1 MSNKFYIQETY
12 RERFYQLP
20 KVFFTNPNYTKLS
33 NDAKIAY
40 AILRDRLEL
49 SIKNNWVDD
58 DNAIYFIFSNENL
71 ENILNVS
78 KPKVIKI
85 KKELE
90 NLNLLEQKR
99 LGLNKPNKLYLM
111 KPIVTNSDIYQ
122 IKNEENLSETSN
134 DKEVKNINFQKLTNL
149 TSRSKNNE
157 LQEVNEFN
165 SNETDF
171 SETDFSETD
180 FSDTHYMN
188 DNVTNLN
195 HTDHANHDNKIFEE
209 ESLKDLEI
217 QEFPKLTKYY
227 LKNFSLND
235 VYIIKSVI
243 LKAKKSFNNR
253 TETHYMLEDIDYE
266 LVEILKRFKAIS
278 IKKNETV
285 KNLESYL
292 MKSILSELEELHS
305 LKLRQQNFDEEKFI
319 FPRM

>member
-49 SIKNNWVDD
+49 SIKNNWIDK
-58 DNAIYFIFSNENL
+58 DNAIFFIYTNDNL
-71 ENILNVS
+71 MSILNLG
-78 KPKVIKI
+78 KNKVINI

-90 NLNLLEQKR
+90 NAKLLEQKR
-99 LGLNKPNKLYLM
+99 QGLNKPNKLYLM
-111 KPIVTNSDIYQ
+111 KPNITEKDIYTIQ
-122 IKNEENLSETSN
+122 N
-134 DKEVKNINFQKLTNL
+134 DEIVDESHNDGEVYKSNFQKFTNQ
-149 TSRSKNNE
+149 TSRSFSNKP
-157 LQEVNEFN
+157 QEVSQTN
-165 SNETDF
+165 SNDTDF

-209 ESLKDLEI
+209 ESLKDLEL
-217 QEFPKLTKYY
+217 QEFPELTKYY

-235 VYIIKSVI
+235 VSIIKSVI
-243 LKAKKSFNNR
+243 LKAKKSFNNK